1 MYTLVVFMR
10 LPSMDVEQRKA
21 LLDIYETFTAKDS
34 PLLCVPSLLEEAK
47 GILGKDADDADE
59 NDASQLGATK
69 SGSGLFARGARGG
82 RARGYPSGRGRKAK
96 IEAMSLS
103 PPAKKQKRD

>member
-69 SGSGLFARGARGG
+69 SGSGLFARGGRGG
-82 RARGYPSGRGRKAK
+82 RGGRGRKAK